1 MRRSSVLFFLAFC
14 LCGQTLVPPSIK
26 TQVDPI
32 YPPELKHY
40 LVDHATAKLTV
51 DDNGVPFAIE
61 SNVQI
66 PDNEVSALRKWRFE
80 PARQGKKAVG
90 VEISLDLPVRRP
102 LSQADGLGRHWQ
114 QTKEYLDGCK
124 TARDLDEKGAA
135 ALDQAIARNPADVQS
150 RLVAVCYE
158 EMHDSPANA
167 SGRLRQARWFAEI
180 KPTFEWLGGPGATP
194 RRELAGTEDYEA
206 LRNLWKQKLAGNSGD
221 VAVLDNAT
229 NFLRISDPEDAAGAL
244 LKATKIP
251 DHAVDLLGGL
261 YAFAASGV
269 TAVNPSGGAP
279 AARDEKL
286 AAASFA
292 VHAREQLLKTENMRL
307 LFSALDTM
315 RGSVDPVFCHAL
327 LDRAKEFYAEAH
339 ADCDGA
345 PETQSQTLRIGGAV
359 VAAKLIKSPHPV
371 YPPDAKARGITGTVH
386 FQAIIGHDGKISD
399 VELLGGPFALY
410 DEARAAVLKWE
421 YKPTTLNGKPVDV
434 ITTIDINFALNR

>member
-1 MRRSSVLFFLAFC
+1 MNLL
-14 LCGQTLVPPSIK
+14 I
-26 TQVDPI
+26 
-32 YPPELKHY
+32 
-40 LVDHATAKLTV
+40 V
-51 DDNGVPFAIE
+51 DDVAINRKLLRAVLE
-61 SNVQI
+61 AEGYDI
-66 PDNEVSALRKWRFE
+66 LEAGDGKEALASMERQPVDGIISDILMPNMDGYRLCYETRKDER
-80 PARQGKKAVG
+80 RR
-90 VEISLDLPVRRP
+90 DLPFIF
-102 LSQADGLGRHWQ
+102 
-114 QTKEYLDGCK
+114 Y
-124 TARDLDEKGAA
+124 TAT
-135 ALDQAIARNPADVQS
+135 
-150 RLVAVCYE
+150 YT
-158 EMHDSPANA
+158 SP
-167 SGRLRQARWFAEI
+167 G
-180 KPTFEWLGGPGATP
+180 
-194 RRELAGTEDYEA
+194 
-206 LRNLWKQKLAGNSGD
+206 
-221 VAVLDNAT
+221 
-229 NFLRISDPEDAAGAL
+229 
-244 LKATKIP
+244 
-251 DHAVDLLGGL
+251 
-261 YAFAASGV
+261 
-269 TAVNPSGGAP
+269 
-279 AARDEKL
+279 DEKL

-386 FQAIIGHDGKISD
+386 FQAMIGHDGKISD